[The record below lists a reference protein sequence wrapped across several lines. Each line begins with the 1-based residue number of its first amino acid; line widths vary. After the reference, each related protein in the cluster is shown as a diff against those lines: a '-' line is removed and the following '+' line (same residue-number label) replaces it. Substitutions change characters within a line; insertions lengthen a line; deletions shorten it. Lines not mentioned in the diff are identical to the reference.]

1 MAGQKVCGYNH
12 VMLDMDGAAGL
23 APTQFREYR
32 EQLETQILS
41 PYAVQSADSK
51 GRAIFE
57 EPDPIRTEFQRD
69 RDRILH
75 SKAFRRLKHK
85 TQVFI
90 DPEEDHYRTRLT
102 HTLEVAQIARTLAQA
117 LRLNEDL
124 TEAITLAHDL
134 GHTPFGHGGE
144 EALDEVLREYVPG
157 AEFRHYDQSLRIVDV
172 LEKHGQGLNL
182 TWEVRDGILGHS
194 KGSKDLGI
202 VEGTNLPTSL
212 EGMCVRIA
220 DRIAYINHDIDDSVR
235 AGVLNLE
242 DLPQDTLDVL
252 GHRHSERIG
261 TMVMNV
267 LQSSV
272 GLPEVKMTGKVLAA
286 TNKLKDYMYA
296 NVYTMDTRGN
306 IELHKAQFMLKE
318 LFRLYMGSSQM
329 LLPMEDFTPGE
340 FEGLTVEDRARRV
353 TDFIA
358 GMTDRYATMKFK
370 QHFFPAAWNVADL
383 TI

>member
-1 MAGQKVCGYNH
+1 M
-12 VMLDMDGAAGL
+12 MSLDV
-23 APTQFREYR
+23 APTEFRQYQEA
-32 EQLETQILS
+32 LEAQTLS
-41 PYAVQSADSK
+41 PHAVQAAHSR
-51 GRAIFE
+51 GRAKP
-57 EPDPIRTEFQRD
+57 EPLDPVRTDFQRD

-102 HTLEVAQIARTLAQA
+102 HTLEVAQIARTLARA

-144 EALDEVLREYVPG
+144 QALDEVLREYVPD
-157 AEFRHYDQSLRIVDV
+157 ADFKHYDQSLRIVDV
-172 LEKHGQGLNL
+172 LEKGGQGLNL

-202 VEGTNLPTSL
+202 VEGTQLPTSL

-220 DRIAYINHDIDDSVR
+220 DRIAYINHDIDDSIR
-235 AGVLNLE
+235 AGVITLD

-252 GHRHSERIG
+252 GRSHSGRIG

-267 LQSSV
+267 LTSSV
-272 GLPEVKMTGKVLAA
+272 GRDEVKMTGDVLAA

-306 IELHKAQFMLKE
+306 TELHKAQFMLKE
-318 LFRLYMGSSQM
+318 LFRLYMGTPQV
-329 LLPMEDFTPGE
+329 LPGMEGQTPQE
-340 FEGLTVEDRARRV
+340 FAVLPLAERARRV

-358 GMTDRYATMKFK
+358 GMTDRYTAMKFK
-370 QHFFPAAWNVADL
+370 QHFFPAAWNVSDV
-383 TI
+383 

>member
-1 MAGQKVCGYNH
+1 MIQ
-12 VMLDMDGAAGL
+12 DSL
-23 APTQFREYR
+23 APTQFREHQ
-32 EQLETQILS
+32 EALEAQILS
-41 PYAVQSADSK
+41 PYAVQAANTR
-51 GRAIFE
+51 GRVKFE
-57 EPDPIRTEFQRD
+57 ELDLVRTEFQRD

-102 HTLEVAQIARTLAQA
+102 HTLEVAQIARTLARA

-124 TEAITLAHDL
+124 S
-134 GHTPFGHGGE
+134 FK
-144 EALDEVLREYVPG
+144 
-157 AEFRHYDQSLRIVDV
+157 HYDQSLRIVDV

-202 VEGTNLPTSL
+202 VEGTNLPASL

-220 DRIAYINHDIDDSVR
+220 DRIAYINHDIDDSTR
-235 AGVLNLE
+235 AGVLKIE
-242 DLPQDTLDVL
+242 DLPQDTLEVL
-252 GHRHSERIG
+252 GRTHSQRIG

-272 GLPEVKMTGKVLAA
+272 GLPEVKMTGEVLQA

-296 NVYTMDTRGN
+296 NVYTIDTRGN
-306 IELHKAQFMLKE
+306 VEMHKAQFMLIE

-329 LLPMEDFTPGE
+329 LLPMEDFGPHD
-340 FEGLTVEDRARRV
+340 FDGLTVEDRARRV

-370 QHFFPAAWNVADL
+370 QHFFPSAWNVFNEL
-383 TI
+383 

>member
-1 MAGQKVCGYNH
+1 
-12 VMLDMDGAAGL
+12 MDTSAL
-23 APTQFREYR
+23 LPTQFREYQ
-32 EQLETQILS
+32 EALEAQTLS
-41 PYAVQSADSK
+41 PYAVQSAGTR
-51 GRAIFE
+51 GRAKPE
-57 EPDPIRTEFQRD
+57 ALDPVRTEFQRD

-102 HTLEVAQIARTLAQA
+102 HTLEVAQIARTLARA

-144 EALDEVLREYVPG
+144 EALGEVLREYVPD
-157 AEFRHYDQSLRIVDV
+157 AEFKHYDQSLRIVDV

-202 VEGTNLPTSL
+202 VEGANLPTSL

-235 AGVLNLE
+235 AGVLELA

-252 GHRHSERIG
+252 GRSHSKRIG
-261 TMVMNV
+261 TMVQNV
-267 LQSSV
+267 LESSV
-272 GLPEVKMTGKVLAA
+272 GRDEVRMTGAVLSA
-286 TNKLKDYMYA
+286 TNALKDYMYA

-306 IELHKAQFMLKE
+306 VELHKAQFMLKE

-329 LLPMEDFTPGE
+329 LLPIEELGPPEFDGE
-340 FEGLTVEDRARRV
+340 TTAARARRV

-358 GMTDRYATMKFK
+358 GMTDRYAAMKFK
-370 QHFFPAAWNVADL
+370 QHFFPSAWNNSE
-383 TI
+383 

>member
-1 MAGQKVCGYNH
+1 MTPD
-12 VMLDMDGAAGL
+12 LL
-23 APTQFREYR
+23 APNQFRER
-32 EQLETQILS
+32 QETLEAQILS
-41 PYAVQSADSK
+41 PHACQSVHTR
-51 GRAIFE
+51 GRAKPE
-57 EPDPIRTEFQRD
+57 APDPIRTDFQRD

-102 HTLEVAQIARTLAQA
+102 HTLEVAQIARTLARA

-144 EALDEVLREYVPG
+144 EALDEVLREYVPNG
-157 AEFRHYDQSLRIVDV
+157 EFRHYDQSLRIVDV

-235 AGVLNLE
+235 AGVLTME
-242 DLPQDTLDVL
+242 ELPQDTLDVL
-252 GHRHSERIG
+252 GRTHSQRIG

-267 LQSSV
+267 LESSA
-272 GLPEVKMTGKVLAA
+272 GLPEVKMTGDVLSA

-296 NVYTMDTRGN
+296 NVYTIDTRGN
-306 IELHKAQFMLKE
+306 VEMHKAQFMLKE
-318 LFRLYMGSSQM
+318 LFRLYMGSMQM
-329 LLPMEDFTPGE
+329 LLPMDDVGPLA
-340 FEGLTVEDRARRV
+340 FEGLSVEDRARRV

-370 QHFFPAAWNVADL
+370 QHFFPEAWTVSL
-383 TI
+383 

>member
-1 MAGQKVCGYNH
+1 MSFT
-12 VMLDMDGAAGL
+12 
-23 APTQFREYR
+23 PTQFREHQER
-32 EQLETQILS
+32 LEAETLS
-41 PYAVQSADSK
+41 PFATQAARTQ
-51 GRAIFE
+51 GRARP
-57 EPDPIRTEFQRD
+57 EPLDPVRTEFQRD

-102 HTLEVAQIARTLAQA
+102 HTLEVAGIARTLARA

-124 TEAITLAHDL
+124 AEAITLAHDL

-144 EALDEVLREYVPG
+144 EPLGEVLREYVPG
-157 AEFRHYDQSLRIVDV
+157 VDV
-172 LEKHGQGLNL
+172 LEKNGRGLNL

-235 AGVLNLE
+235 AGVLDVA

-252 GHRHSERIG
+252 GRSHSGRIG

-267 LQSSV
+267 LESSI
-272 GLPEVKMTGKVLAA
+272 GQPEVRMTGDVLAA

-306 IELHKAQFMLKE
+306 LEMHKAQFMLKE
-318 LFRLYMGSSQM
+318 LFRLYMESPQVLPGLEGPHSQEFAG
-329 LLPMEDFTPGE
+329 LPLEE
-340 FEGLTVEDRARRV
+340 RARRV

-370 QHFFPAAWNVADL
+370 QHFFPSAWNGSEV
-383 TI
+383 

>member
-1 MAGQKVCGYNH
+1 
-12 VMLDMDGAAGL
+12 MDTSAL
-23 APTQFREYR
+23 LSTQFREYQ
-32 EQLETQILS
+32 EALEAQTLS
-41 PYAVQSADSK
+41 SYAVQSAQTR
-51 GRAIFE
+51 GRAKVE
-57 EPDPIRTEFQRD
+57 TLDPVRTEFQRD

-102 HTLEVAQIARTLAQA
+102 HTLEVSQIARTLARA

-144 EALDEVLREYVPG
+144 EALGEVLREYVPD
-157 AEFRHYDQSLRIVDV
+157 AEFKHYDQSLRIVDV

-194 KGSKDLGI
+194 KGNQDLGI
-202 VEGTNLPTSL
+202 VEGANLPTSL

-235 AGVLNLE
+235 AGVLDLA

-252 GHRHSERIG
+252 GRSHAQRIG

-272 GLPEVKMTGKVLAA
+272 GQPEVRMTGAVLGA
-286 TNKLKDYMYA
+286 TNTLKDYMYA
-296 NVYTMDTRGN
+296 HVYTMDTRGN
-306 IELHKAQFMLKE
+306 VELHKAQFMLKE

-329 LLPMEDFTPGE
+329 LLPMDDLGPQE
-340 FEGLTVEDRARRV
+340 FEGETTEVRARRV

-358 GMTDRYATMKFK
+358 GMTDRYAAMKFK
-370 QHFFPAAWNVADL
+370 QHFFPSAWNNSE
-383 TI
+383 

>member
-1 MAGQKVCGYNH
+1 LLWFQNTTRLTVSLMNFS
-12 VMLDMDGAAGL
+12 L
-23 APTQFREYR
+23 APTQFREYQ
-32 EQLETQILS
+32 EALEAETLS
-41 PYAVQSADSK
+41 PYAVQAALTQ
-51 GRAIFE
+51 GRAKPE
-57 EPDPIRTEFQRD
+57 ELDPVRTEFQRD

-102 HTLEVAQIARTLAQA
+102 HTLEVAQIARTLARA

-144 EALDEVLREYVPG
+144 EALGEVLREYVPS
-157 AEFRHYDQSLRIVDV
+157 AEFKHYDQSLRIVDV
-172 LEKHGQGLNL
+172 LEQGQGLNL

-202 VEGTNLPTSL
+202 VEGTHLPTSL
-212 EGMCVRIA
+212 EGICVRIA
-220 DRIAYINHDIDDSVR
+220 DRIAYINHDIDDSIR
-235 AGVLNLE
+235 AGVITLA

-252 GHRHSERIG
+252 GRSHSKRIG
-261 TMVMNV
+261 TMVRNV
-267 LQSSV
+267 LESSV
-272 GLPEVKMTGKVLAA
+272 GQDEVKMTGSVLEA

-306 IELHKAQFMLKE
+306 VELHKAQFMLKE
-318 LFRLYMGSSQM
+318 LFRLYMGSRMGSSQM
-329 LLPMEDFTPGE
+329 LLPLDDLDPADAEET
-340 FEGLTVEDRARRV
+340 TEDRARRV

-358 GMTDRYATMKFK
+358 GMTDRYAAMKFK
-370 QHFFPAAWNVADL
+370 QHFFPEAWGG
-383 TI
+383 